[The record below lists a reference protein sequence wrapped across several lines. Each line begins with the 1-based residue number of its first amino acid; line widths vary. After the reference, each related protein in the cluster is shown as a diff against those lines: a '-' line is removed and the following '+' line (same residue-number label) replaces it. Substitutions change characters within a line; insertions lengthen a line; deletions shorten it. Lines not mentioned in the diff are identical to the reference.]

1 MVILLAIVLLMP
13 VVASADTLDEDALR
27 QLLAPAE
34 AAHARRDTR
43 AKVSGGVTVPT
54 PSASS
59 VVEPPPQAAEASGS
73 ADAPALITESAGGAG
88 GAESSVAARPQ
99 VTKYRTRADS
109 ADVPV
114 PGPGTPTV
122 RPQPSRTDPDIY
134 IPPPRLDTAS
144 STQSQVFTP
153 ETRRFGI
160 TLGSWFRANLERQ
173 ITNADNGQVEVT
185 LAEDVP
191 GSLRTLPAGTVLF
204 GQKSFN
210 QVSQRLDISLSQ
222 GITPAGEEF
231 ALVASVYDH
240 TKVSGL
246 VGSIQRQRDAE
257 VRSSAAKGA
266 LTTAQALLS
275 TSLETAGVGAIAE
288 GVGQV
293 GDELLDHERQFIR
306 EPAVLIQVSPQPVLV
321 RVNQTF

>member
-1 MVILLAIVLLMP
+1 MVVLLAIVLLMP
-13 VVASADTLDEDALR
+13 VVASADALDEDTLR

-43 AKVSGGVTVPT
+43 AKVSGGVTVPAKREPVVAAP
-54 PSASS
+54 PS
-59 VVEPPPQAAEASGS
+59 EPTEASVTIDAS
-73 ADAPALITESAGGAG
+73 APAVAPAEGVSAERSA
-88 GAESSVAARPQ
+88 AARPQ
-99 VTKYRTRADS
+99 VTKYGTQAPHAS
-109 ADVPV
+109 VPV
-114 PGPGTPTV
+114 AAPVTQASRPRPTP
-122 RPQPSRTDPDIY
+122 SDPDIY

-144 STQSQVFTP
+144 TTESLVFTP

-160 TLGSWFRANLERQ
+160 TLGTWFRATLDRR

-191 GSLRTLPAGTVLF
+191 GSSRTLPAGTVLF

-210 QVSQRLDISLSQ
+210 PMSQRLDISLSQ

-231 ALVASVYDH
+231 SLVASVYDH

-246 VGSIQRQRDAE
+246 AGSVQRQRDAE
-257 VRSSAAKGA
+257 VRSAAAKRA
-266 LTTAQALLS
+266 LTAAQARLS
-275 TSLETAGVGAIAE
+275 TSLDTAGAGELAE

-293 GDELLDHERQFIR
+293 GDELLDNERRLVR

>member
-1 MVILLAIVLLMP
+1 MVILLVLVLLTP
-13 VVASADTLDEDALR
+13 VAASADMLDEDALR

-43 AKVSGGVTVPT
+43 AKVSGGVTVPAK
-54 PSASS
+54 PSSA
-59 VVEPPPQAAEASGS
+59 VAEPLPQTAEASGS
-73 ADAPALITESAGGAG
+73 QDAPALITESARGAG
-88 GAESSVAARPQ
+88 GAESTASARPQ
-99 VTKYRTRADS
+99 VTKYRTRS
-109 ADVPV
+109 NPADVPA
-114 PGPGTPTV
+114 PGPGTPPV
-122 RPQPSRTDPDIY
+122 RRQPRRTDPDIY

-144 STQSQVFTP
+144 TTQSQVFAQ

-160 TLGSWFRANLERQ
+160 TLGTWFRANLERR

-191 GSLRTLPAGTVLF
+191 GNSRTLPAGTVLF
-204 GQKSFN
+204 GQKTFN
-210 QVSQRLDISLSQ
+210 QASQRLDISLSQ

-231 ALVASVYDH
+231 SLVASVYDH

-246 VGSIQRQRDAE
+246 AGSVQRQRDAE
-257 VRSSAAKGA
+257 VRSAAAKRA
-266 LTTAQALLS
+266 LTAAQALLS
-275 TSLETAGVGAIAE
+275 TSLDTAGAGELAE

-293 GDELLDHERQFIR
+293 GDELLDNERRLVR

>member
-1 MVILLAIVLLMP
+1 MVALLVMVLLMP
-13 VVASADTLDEDALR
+13 VAVSADTLDEDALR

-34 AAHARRDTR
+34 ASHARRNAR
-43 AKVSGGVTVPT
+43 AKVSGGVTVPAK
-54 PSASS
+54 PSSD
-59 VVEPPPQAAEASGS
+59 VVEPLPQTAEDSGS
-73 ADAPALITESAGGAG
+73 QDAPASITESAEGTG
-88 GAESSVAARPQ
+88 GAESTAAGRPH
-99 VTKYRTRADS
+99 VTKYRTRS
-109 ADVPV
+109 NPADVPA

-122 RPQPSRTDPDIY
+122 RPQPRRTDPDIY

-144 STQSQVFTP
+144 TTQSQVFAQ

-160 TLGSWFRANLERQ
+160 TLGTWFRANLERR

-191 GSLRTLPAGTVLF
+191 GNTRMLPAGTVLF
-204 GQKSFN
+204 GQKSYN

-231 ALVASVYDH
+231 SVVASVYDH

-246 VGSIQRQRDAE
+246 AGSVQRQRDAE
-257 VRSSAAKGA
+257 VRSAAAKGA
-266 LTTAQALLS
+266 LKTAQALLS
-275 TSLETAGVGAIAE
+275 TTLETTGAGAIAD

-293 GDELLDHERQFIR
+293 GDELLDNERRFIH